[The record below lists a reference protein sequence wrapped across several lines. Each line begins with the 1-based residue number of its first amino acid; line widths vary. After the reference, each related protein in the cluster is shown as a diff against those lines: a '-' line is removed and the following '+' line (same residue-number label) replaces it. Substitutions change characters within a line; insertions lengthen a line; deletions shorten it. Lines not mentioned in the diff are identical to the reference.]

1 MANLYRKS
9 AIEKLSSPEQLD
21 KALKITSPLSWV
33 ALIGITIIIVVV
45 LSWSIKGTLP
55 TTLEAKGI
63 IVKPDSISAQYCTEV
78 GDVRT
83 VKVKKGANIEVG
95 DPLVVIKKRSGEEIT
110 LYATASGKITDI
122 LVKYWD
128 EINKGDQV
136 LRFTPNTDESQLV
149 ALYVPATDINKIK
162 TGMQVD
168 IFPTAYD
175 SQKYGHMEAVVYR
188 IEEYPVDI
196 ENMKYILGTDN
207 QLVNEFTKEG
217 TVYQVLCVLTHDDN
231 TLSGYWW
238 STENSK
244 ELIISDSTIVKGK
257 IIVDESA
264 PITKLIP
271 EFVNN

>member
-33 ALIGITIIIVVV
+33 ALIGITIIIIVV

-55 TTLEAKGI
+55 TTLEVKGI
-63 IVKPDSISAQYCTEV
+63 VIKPDSACAQYCTEV

-83 VKVKKGANIEVG
+83 VKVKKGDNIDPG
-95 DPLVVIKKRSGEEIT
+95 DSIVVIKKREGNEVTMKSTI
-110 LYATASGKITDI
+110 SGKVTDVM
-122 LVKYWD
+122 VKYWD
-128 EINKGDQV
+128 EIDKGNEIIRV
-136 LRFTPNTDESQLV
+136 TPETGESKLV
-149 ALYVPATDINKIK
+149 ALYVPVSNINKIK
-162 TGMQVD
+162 VGMKAD

-175 SQKYGHMEAVVYR
+175 SQKYGHMEAEVIR

-196 ENMKYILGTDN
+196 NNLKYIYGTNN
-207 QLVNEFTKEG
+207 QLSNEFTKEG
-217 TVYQVLCVLTHDDN
+217 TVYQVLCRLTHDDN

-238 STENSK
+238 STDNSIDLMIT
-244 ELIISDSTIVKGK
+244 ESTMVKGK
-257 IIVDESA
+257 FVVDESA